1 MTVSQIEIELP
12 MGGSVIPN
20 TLRASLITIQ
30 MLKDGFVPS
39 TLMLTSTGQREL
51 PFILQIKFEN
61 VLNPIDEFLML
72 STWAKSAHANPFG
85 DGSSTQAESIRI
97 TTTYTSRLHKLRMK
111 IKSFLTFR
119 C

>member
-12 MGGSVIPN
+12 MGGLVIPN

-30 MLKDGFVPS
+30 MLKDGYVPS
-39 TLMLTSTGQREL
+39 TSTLISTGQREL
-51 PFILQIKFEN
+51 PFILQIRFEN
-61 VLNPIDEFLML
+61 VLNPIDELLTL

-85 DGSSTQAESIRI
+85 DGSSTQDLTS
-97 TTTYTSRLHKLRMK
+97 TQLTSTSRLHRLRIK
-111 IKSFLTFR
+111 ILSFLTSL

>member
-12 MGGSVIPN
+12 MGGLVIPN

-51 PFILQIKFEN
+51 PYILQIRFEN
-61 VLNPIDEFLML
+61 MRNPIDELLTL

-85 DGSSTQAESIRI
+85 DGLSTQALMPIV
-97 TTTYTSRLHKLRMK
+97 TTSTSRLHKLRTM
-111 IKSFLTFR
+111 IRRFLTSL

>member
-12 MGGSVIPN
+12 MGGLVIPN

-30 MLKDGFVPS
+30 MLKDGYAPS
-39 TLMLTSTGQREL
+39 MLTLISTNQKEL
-51 PFILQIKFEN
+51 PYILQIKFEN
-61 VLNPIDEFLML
+61 VLNPIDEYLML

-85 DGSSTQAESIRI
+85 VGLSIQESTHTI
-97 TTTYTSRLHKLRMK
+97 TTSTSLLHKLRMK
-111 IKSFLTFR
+111 IKSFLTSR

>member
-30 MLKDGFVPS
+30 MLKDGYAPS
-39 TLMLTSTGQREL
+39 TLTLTSTSQREL
-51 PFILQIKFEN
+51 PFILQIRFEN
-61 VLNPIDEFLML
+61 VRNPIDEYLTL

-85 DGSSTQAESIRI
+85 DGSSTQVSTNTQRTSISLLQRMRI
-97 TTTYTSRLHKLRMK
+97 K
-111 IKSFLTFR
+111 ILSFLTSR

>member
-12 MGGSVIPN
+12 MGGSRMQGMCVQ
-20 TLRASLITIQ
+20 ASLAIISL
-30 MLKDGFVPS
+30 MKDGYAPS
-39 TLMLTSTGQREL
+39 MWTLISTNQKEL

-85 DGSSTQAESIRI
+85 DGSSTQASTHTI
-97 TTTYTSRLHKLRMK
+97 TTSTSRLHKLRMK
-111 IKSFLTFR
+111 IKSFLTSR

>member
-30 MLKDGFVPS
+30 MLRDGYAPS
-39 TLMLTSTGQREL
+39 TSMLISTGQKEL

-61 VLNPIDEFLML
+61 MQNPLDELLTL

-85 DGSSTQAESIRI
+85 DGSITKDLTSTQPTS
-97 TTTYTSRLHKLRMK
+97 TSRLHKLRMK
-111 IKSFLTFR
+111 IQSFLISR

>member
-61 VLNPIDEFLML
+61 MQNPLEELLTL

-85 DGSSTQAESIRI
+85 DGLSTQDSTNTQRI
-97 TTTYTSRLHKLRMK
+97 SMSRLQRLRMK
-111 IKSFLTFR
+111 IQSFLTSL

>member
-20 TLRASLITIQ
+20 TLLASLITIQ
-30 MLKDGFVPS
+30 MLRDGYAPL
-39 TLMLTSTGQREL
+39 TLMLTSTGRKER
-51 PFILQIKFEN
+51 PFILQIRFEN
-61 VLNPIDEFLML
+61 MRNPQDELLTL

-85 DGSSTQAESIRI
+85 DGLNTQASMPTNI
-97 TTTYTSRLHKLRMK
+97 TSMSRLQKLLMK
-111 IKSFLTFR
+111 IKHFLTSL